1 MPDDSQRTKCLT
13 QGSLVFTPELESK
26 TVSDLLQRLDYE
38 RRRMGWDGPGM
49 YKPNSWLWQRWIAS
63 RMYEGDFN
71 HRATSQG
78 VYSVSNRSL
87 NVPKDYIDIHYFR
100 ASQDLL
106 GGESCL
112 KVMPEGPEDQSPA
125 VKLYER
131 YLERKIKINGIQS
144 LLERELKGVF
154 IRGEMI
160 YKATDRV
167 VTVKEK
173 RDVRIVMNP
182 GNVPARDSKGGI
194 ITELDQWGLNPLD
207 PGKQILLRDPT
218 VTMAADVEPFLSP
231 NTQSVL
237 VDVNPSSGCQFDV
250 PYWADVVLPI
260 TGPNVRY
267 SDFSAHIYE
276 LALDDLADMLPENL
290 RTPAFDEYYKQKI
303 DGPVNSTR
311 TDEVTAIL
319 KRGEDKDTEA
329 PENQAFRPIR
339 IAEIWARVETTGPDT
354 PPTQRR
360 REDICLLVD
369 MDLQWP
375 ISYEYR
381 RVAIPWAKDRR
392 NPFDAIRI
400 NPIDKRWFGMGYYE
414 ELKDTSDYAD
424 KNYNRIEVDMMTSG
438 NQNFRDKNA
447 TEEGKAGR
455 PVQFRSL
462 AVNTLVSGKTMAEA
476 FGTVTIP
483 SQAAEIQGVLD
494 REMQRMQASK
504 GIITPAEAGQTGFAA
519 ADTLGG
525 MQILEKTSDVQ
536 LKQRER
542 ELIEGLTKALGD
554 FAEIEAAYFDL
565 NLAEKLF
572 APLSEQQ
579 QAETLQQIEGTPPV
593 GVPPPEIELPPNNV
607 AILTEWLAEAVKVPG
622 EIRNRV
628 TVSVAPKNSS
638 AVIEE
643 SNQITETIGKW
654 YEFGMTYGPQA
665 QEAVRDAFVA
675 ILQQLGVQNPE
686 KLLKITP
693 PPQQVDANGQPIAAG
708 PAQPP
713 GPAQAG
719 MAQAA

>member
-13 QGSLVFTPELESK
+13 QGSLVLTPELEAK
-26 TVSDLLQRLDYE
+26 ITFDLLQRLDYE
-38 RRRMGWDGPGM
+38 HRRMGWEGPGT
-49 YKPNSWLWQRWIAS
+49 YRPQSWLWQRWIAS

-87 NVPKDYIDIHYFR
+87 NVPKDFIDTHFFR
-100 ASQDLL
+100 ASQDLI
-106 GGESCL
+106 GGETFFN
-112 KVMPEGPEDQSPA
+112 VMPEGPEDQSPA
-125 VKLYER
+125 VKLFER
-131 YLERKIKINGIQS
+131 YLQRRAKMTSMQARMEQA
-144 LLERELKGVF
+144 LKGPF
-154 IRGEMI
+154 IRGEMV

-173 RDVRIVMNP
+173 REVRVVMNP
-182 GNVPARDSKGGI
+182 GNELARDSKGGI
-194 ITELDQWGLNPLD
+194 ITELDKWDINPLD
-207 PGKQILLRDPT
+207 PGKKILLRDPQ
-218 VTMAADVEPFLSP
+218 VSIAANAEPFLSP
-231 NTQSVL
+231 GTQEVL
-237 VDVNPSSGCQFDV
+237 VEVNPSSGCQFDL
-250 PYWADVVLPI
+250 PYWGDLVIPI
-260 TGPNVRY
+260 TGPNVRNA
-267 SDFSAHIYE
+267 DLVGHIYE

-319 KRGEDKDTEA
+319 KRGEDKETEA
-329 PENQAFRPIR
+329 PEITTFRPIR
-339 IAEIWARVETTGPDT
+339 IAEIWARVEVTPPDT
-354 PPTQRR
+354 PATQRR
-360 REDICLLVD
+360 RADICMLVD

-375 ISYEYR
+375 ISYDYR
-381 RVAIPWAKDRR
+381 YVAMPWAKDRR
-392 NPFDAIRI
+392 NPFDVIRI
-400 NPIDKRWFGMGYYE
+400 NPVANRWYGMGYYE
-414 ELKDTSDYAD
+414 ELKDAADYAD

-438 NQNFRDKNA
+438 NINFRDKNA

-462 AVNTLVSGKTMAEA
+462 AVNTLVTGKTKDEA
-476 FGTVTIP
+476 FGTVIVP

-494 REMQRMQASK
+494 RELQRMQASK

-565 NLAEKLF
+565 NLAQKLF

-579 QAETLQQIEGTPPV
+579 QAEALEQAEAVPPV
-593 GVPPPEIELPPNNV
+593 GALPEVPEIPPDNV
-607 AILTEWLAEAVKVPG
+607 VLLTEWLSENQDNL
-622 EIRNRV
+622 RNRI

-638 AVIEE
+638 AIIEE
-643 SNQITETIGKW
+643 SNQVIAIIEKW
-654 YEFGMTYGPQA
+654 HNLGMVYGPQA
-665 QEAVRDAFVA
+665 QEAAYDAFKTQ
-675 ILQQLGVQNPE
+675 LQQLGVQNPE
-686 KLLKITP
+686 KALKIVT
-693 PPQQVDANGQPIAAG
+693 PPQQVDANGQPVTAG
-708 PAQPP
+708 PAKPP
-713 GPAQAG
+713 GATPTGVAS
-719 MAQAA
+719 AA